1 MKEEQKLI
9 INELTQ
15 NLYDLT
21 KWPHYEL
28 LFNDIIK
35 VIKNINASNRSAL
48 LERCYIYNGFSIF
61 SSLFYEGDLDIFNY
75 VPPNSY
81 EASRQNAQL
90 DRLDFLPHTKSRMKK
105 SNFSINVNN
114 INEILSLKN
123 KYDYIFIPNVLHH
136 YPNPF
141 ELFKTCKR
149 TLNKKGRLYIF
160 DATLR
165 ENHQQPDDF
174 FRFTADGIRYSLE
187 SNGFKVIQVNT
198 SKSPVESLIY
208 TIDQVVQYD
217 LPEGLIKEI
226 RNLNKTIK
234 TKYCST
240 LKENYTNKVRKYT
253 SFPIAYSVLAELK

>member
-1 MKEEQKLI
+1 MVFQ
-9 INELTQ
+9 
-15 NLYDLT
+15 
-21 KWPHYEL
+21 
-28 LFNDIIK
+28 F
-35 VIKNINASNRSAL
+35 
-48 LERCYIYNGFSIF
+48 F
-61 SSLFYEGDLDIFNY
+61 SSLFYEGELDIFNY

-81 EASRQNAQL
+81 DASRQNNQL
-90 DRLDFLPHTKSRMKK
+90 DKLDFLPHTKSRMKK
-105 SNFSINVNN
+105 SNFSINVDN
-114 INEILSLKN
+114 INEILSLKK

-141 ELFKTCKR
+141 DLFETCKQ

-187 SNGFKVIQVNT
+187 SSGFKVIDINT

-217 LPEGLIKEI
+217 LPEDLIKEI

-240 LKENYTNKVRKYT
+240 LKENYTNKVRRYA